1 MNSIRK
7 NSEGITFSR
16 VNITNLVDVALT
28 LVIILLI
35 ISPFLEQGIEVKL
48 PTSSPGRVQVENST
62 IITIAPGDVYYID
75 DRKVT
80 LREMYNILREK
91 KRINEDLSVVIKGDE
106 SVLYKNI
113 VKVLDISKKCN
124 IETIGLATQA
134 EMK

>member
-7 NSEGITFSR
+7 NSGGITFAQ

-35 ISPFLEQGIEVKL
+35 MSPFLEQGIEVKL
-48 PTSSPGRVQVENST
+48 PVSSPGKVQVENST

-80 LREMYNILREK
+80 LREMYNILKEK
-91 KRINEDLSVVIKGDE
+91 KRINEHLSVIIKGDE

-124 IETIGLATQA
+124 IETLGLATQA
-134 EMK
+134 EVQ

>member
-7 NSEGITFSR
+7 NSEDLTFSR

-48 PTSSPGRVQVENST
+48 PSSSPGRVQVENST

-75 DRKVT
+75 DRQVS
-80 LREMYNILREK
+80 LREMYNILKEK
-91 KRINEDLSVVIKGDE
+91 KRINKDIAVIIKGDE

-134 EMK
+134 EMQ

>member
-7 NSEGITFSR
+7 NSGGITFSQ

-35 ISPFLEQGIEVKL
+35 MSPFLEQGIEVKL
-48 PTSSPGRVQVENST
+48 PVSSPGKVQVENST

-80 LREMYNILREK
+80 LREMYNILKEK
-91 KRINEDLSVVIKGDE
+91 KRINEHLSVIIKGDE

-124 IETIGLATQA
+124 IETLGLATQA
-134 EMK
+134 EVQ

>member
-7 NSEGITFSR
+7 NNGDLTFSQ

-48 PTSSPGRVQVENST
+48 PTSSPGKVQVENST
-62 IITIAPGDVYYID
+62 IITIAPGDIYYID

-91 KRINEDLSVVIKGDE
+91 KRINENLSVVIKGDE
-106 SVLYKNI
+106 SVLYKNV

-124 IETIGLATQA
+124 IENIGLATQT
-134 EMK
+134 ELQ